1 MAKLVSKVYGDALF
15 EAAQETKCLDE
26 TFEQVLAL
34 QEILKEHEDLIQLLN
49 HPQVVKED
57 GIAEKIQI
65 IDSIFQGRVSD
76 DMMGFLTTVVE
87 KGRQGDIPAIFEYFI
102 TTVKEYKKIGIA
114 YVTSAVPLSE
124 EQKAQVTE
132 RLLTTTRYVEFEMNY
147 EVDPSLIGGMIIR
160 IGDRVV
166 DSSIKTQLYELKRQL
181 LDVQLA

>member
-49 HPQVVKED
+49 HPQVVKE
-57 GIAEKIQI
+57 EKIQI

-114 YVTSAVPLSE
+114 YVTSAVPLIE